1 MTTPDKIAHQ
11 EQLFRNWV
19 DRHQG
24 LLFKVIRSHEAD
36 PDNQQD
42 LLQQI
47 LVQLWQSASSYTGQ
61 CKETTWIYRVALN
74 TACCWVRS
82 ATRRRAG
89 HERVAAFAEADVGAG
104 DPKEE
109 VMARVQLEQLYAAI
123 RSLPTAEASLI
134 VMHLDGLS
142 YREIGEV
149 LGVTETNVGAK
160 LSRAR
165 KQLAQILGGN
175 EQ

>member
-1 MTTPDKIAHQ
+1 MDQ
-11 EQLFRNWV
+11 
-19 DRHQG
+19 HQG

-47 LVQLWQSASSYTGQ
+47 LVQLWQSAASYSGQ

-74 TACCWVRS
+74 TACCWVRN
-82 ATRRRAG
+82 ARRRRAR
-89 HERVAAFAEADVGAG
+89 HERVAAFAETEAASV
-104 DPKEE
+104 DPQQL
-109 VMARVQLEQLYAAI
+109 VMARAQLEQLYAGI
-123 RSLPTAEASLI
+123 RQLQHADASLI
-134 VMHLDGLS
+134 IMHLDGLA
-142 YREIGEV
+142 YRDIGEV
-149 LGVTETNVGAK
+149 LGLSETNVGAK

-165 KQLAQILGGN
+165 KQLAQIIGDY